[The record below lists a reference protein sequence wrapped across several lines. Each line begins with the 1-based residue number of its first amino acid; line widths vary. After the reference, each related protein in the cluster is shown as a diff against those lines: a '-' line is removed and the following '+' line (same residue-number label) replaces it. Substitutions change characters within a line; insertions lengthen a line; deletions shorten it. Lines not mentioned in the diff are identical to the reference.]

1 MTFRGGPISAP
12 SEPSRY
18 ERYAALEKA
27 MTAQRAF
34 DNFKRTENQMKK
46 ISNEFSETYTTLREI
61 GKIKTVT
68 TTLREKIGK
77 KTSQKQNDFE
87 LLLKKFDKTQ
97 PTNSE
102 LDQKHRM
109 GDDINYRQPPQQTVG
124 YIDDDSFF
132 ISTSLKHINY
142 HGGGTVDIVYKL
154 YGFIDNKFIF
164 MNTWGTLNIFSG
176 IKPISPYHP
185 LIEYT
190 FYNELGNKYMKL
202 LYNFIL
208 ESSKIYIKTDNMS
221 MIFKYVYELDTKNQK
236 KIESK
241 QKKIERKQKQ
251 NNFGLM
257 LNKPPYIENVN
268 DNNKPF
274 IFSKN
279 ESPTI
284 ALNNH
289 PPPVFLTNEAPT
301 IALNNQPPPVFK
313 LNNQPSNVVSKKYKT
328 VSSRIYN
335 FRRNRSQS
343 KNKEDKKTYK
353 FWRTRIHPNNNKKT
367 NKKN

>member
-12 SEPSRY
+12 PEPSRY
-18 ERYAALEKA
+18 ERIAAHAKA
-27 MTAQRAF
+27 MTAQRASE
-34 DNFKRTENQMKK
+34 NFKRTENQMKK
-46 ISNEFSETYTTLREI
+46 ISNEFSETIRTLRDI
-61 GKIKTVT
+61 GKIN
-68 TTLREKIGK
+68 TLK
-77 KTSQKQNDFE
+77 KNSSMSV
-87 LLLKKFDKTQ
+87 LIKKFDKTE
-97 PTNSE
+97 PTNSY
-102 LDQKHRM
+102 LDQTHGKDM
-109 GDDINYRQPPQQTVG
+109 SQYSQPPQQTGG

-132 ISTSLKHINY
+132 ITTSLKWINY
-142 HGGGTVDIVYKL
+142 HGGGGGHIAYKL

-164 MNTWGTLNIFSG
+164 MNTSKSGVGPGILNGHQYFM
-176 IKPISPYHP
+176 YHP
-185 LIEYT
+185 LVEYT

-236 KIESK
+236 KIERK

-251 NNFGLM
+251 NNFGLL

-274 IFSKN
+274 IFPKN
-279 ESPTI
+279 EAPTI
-284 ALNNH
+284 ALNNQ

-301 IALNNQPPPVFK
+301 IALNNQPPPVFLK
-313 LNNQPSNVVSKKYKT
+313 NEPPTIALNNQPSNVVGKKYKT

-335 FRRNRSQS
+335 FRRNKSQS

-353 FWRTRIHPNNNKKT
+353 FWRARIHPNNNNKKT